1 MQPEPFTE
9 NGYESNTLAFLEQGQ
24 YTMLLH
30 EQMSEN
36 SEGTIYFS
44 LPDQET
50 YLYEYEGDL
59 EEALQDLPG
68 IYSATAASTGIQQP
82 VQPNFT
88 LTPEATAVIE
98 QLWNYFDRTGEQI
111 FEGAQDYNFQVE
123 GNWLL
128 VVPKENAQE
137 FFAIGRDGQVTST
150 FSPEQQENLME
161 RFAIAYRQIQATEH
175 QLNHSQDLEM
185 G

>member
-9 NGYESNTLAFLEQGQ
+9 NGYESNTLALLEQGQ

-30 EQMSEN
+30 KQMSEN

-59 EEALQDLPG
+59 DKALQDLPG
-68 IYSATAASTGIQQP
+68 IYGATAASADINQS
-82 VQPNFT
+82 VQPSLN

-98 QLWNYFDRTGEQI
+98 QLWNYFDRTRKQA
-111 FEGAQDYNFQVE
+111 FEGTQDYNFQVE

-128 VVPKENAQE
+128 VIPKDNPQE
-137 FFAIGRDGQVTST
+137 FFAVSREGQVEST

>member
-9 NGYESNTLAFLEQGQ
+9 NGYESNTLAPLEETQ

-44 LPDQET
+44 LPNQEN

-68 IYSATAASTGIQQP
+68 IYSATAASTDINQP
-82 VQPNFT
+82 VQPNLT
-88 LTPEATAVIE
+88 LTPEAAAVIE
-98 QLWNYFDRTGEQI
+98 QLWDYFDRTGEQP
-111 FEGAQDYNFQVE
+111 FESAQDYNFQVE

-128 VVPKENAQE
+128 VVPKEDAQE
-137 FFAIGRDGQVTST
+137 FFAVSREGQINST
-150 FSPEQQENLME
+150 FSPEQCENLME
-161 RFAIAYRQIQATEH
+161 RFAIAYEQMQMTEDR
-175 QLNHSQDLEM
+175 LNYAQNLEL